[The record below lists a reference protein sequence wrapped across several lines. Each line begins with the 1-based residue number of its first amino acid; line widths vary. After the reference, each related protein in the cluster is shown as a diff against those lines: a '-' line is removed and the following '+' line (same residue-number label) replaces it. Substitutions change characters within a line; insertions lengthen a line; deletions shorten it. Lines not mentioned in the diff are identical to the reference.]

1 MPLSDR
7 QGDKRT
13 AEACKQ
19 HDYLRSPFWPVE
31 TTVARNLLVSWCFKP
46 SQPLRIISGL
56 EETFIKRYVVE
67 RINKATTTT
76 TTKKTPEEQS
86 EKAEICRKNLRNE
99 IQPKGP

>member
-46 SQPLRIISGL
+46 SQPLWIISGL
-56 EETFIKRYVVE
+56 EKTFKKRYVVE
-67 RINKATTTT
+67 RTNK
-76 TTKKTPEEQS
+76 KEIRPEEHSQKTES
-86 EKAEICRKNLRNE
+86 CREKYEK
-99 IQPKGP
+99 KYS